1 MGYMVRHVYPFTDRK
16 TWKRKINR
24 NFGSQFEKMCMND
37 LTDTQLLSKKNDKQH
52 LFTSESTVTWDA
64 VKTMNREVNGKAVAR
79 SCFVIMA
86 VLLLISEAVL
96 VTANSIVG
104 YLLIALAVLIPLL
117 LWLRV
122 RYGGRSAYEKSIS
135 RGLTRHFIFYQDYF
149 EEHSA
154 KSDHRIRYDE
164 LYRVIEGENSFYLFI
179 SNTQAFI
186 INKDNT
192 ELNAFLRQYVTKQG
206 SAATTG
212 LFVLLM
218 IATALTTAFVFVDYH
233 KPDGGALFGDVMDGA
248 YVLRTW
254 VNDLYF
260 ITAILWLVILI
271 YAGILRIYRTN
282 EGGRKRA
289 VKVILNIVTIT
300 AALLGTLAIGYV
312 TLAYLFTVPNLVRN
326 DNGTY
331 TVSVTSYAGTETFL
345 YEGAG
350 PFYLHYLRPMTD
362 GEDTN
367 PNISEEDWKAAREA
381 ENQALSDNSGSD
393 VSSEASSGETS
404 EGSTSSQEDLAAQQ
418 IETGYR
424 MIYNAYF
431 AAQGD
436 SFEKE
441 YDAKANSYVVLGE
454 DSSSI
459 RYLMYD
465 RDSKNGN
472 CGLYVSY
479 ETQKNSDGSWSPSD
493 AAILDMYAYEYSTG
507 IIADSGKT
515 AWADA
520 GSKEYQ
526 ALTGE

>member
-1 MGYMVRHVYPFTDRK
+1 M
-16 TWKRKINR
+16 
-24 NFGSQFEKMCMND
+24 GSQFEKMCMND

-96 VTANSIVG
+96 VIANSIVG

-135 RGLTRHFIFYQDYF
+135 RGLTRHFIFYEDYF

-164 LYRVIEGENSFYLFI
+164 LYRVIEEENSFYLFI

-192 ELNAFLRQYVTKQG
+192 ELNAFLRQYVTKQE
-206 SAATTG
+206 SAASTG

-218 IATALTTAFVFVDYH
+218 IATALTTAFAFVDYH
-233 KPDGGALFGDVMDGA
+233 KPDDGALFGDLMDGA

-254 VNDLYF
+254 VNDLYY

-271 YAGILRIYRTN
+271 YAVILRIYRTN

-289 VKVILNIVTIT
+289 VKVILNIVTVT

-331 TVSVTSYAGTETFL
+331 TVSLTSYAGTETLFL

-367 PNISEEDWKAAREA
+367 PNISEEEWKTAREA
-381 ENQALSDNSGSD
+381 DNQEPDNNSGSD
-393 VSSEASSGETS
+393 TSWEDSSGDGALSDGISSSE
-404 EGSTSSQEDLAAQQ
+404 DIAAQQ

-441 YDAKANSYVVLGE
+441 YDAKANSYVVLSE

-465 RDSKNGN
+465 RDSKNGR
-472 CGLYVSY
+472 CGLYVCY
-479 ETQKNSDGSWSPSD
+479 EADKGSDGSWSSLD

-515 AWADA
+515 AWADV
-520 GSKEYQ
+520 GSEEYK

>member
-1 MGYMVRHVYPFTDRK
+1 M
-16 TWKRKINR
+16 
-24 NFGSQFEKMCMND
+24 
-37 LTDTQLLSKKNDKQH
+37 
-52 LFTSESTVTWDA
+52 
-64 VKTMNREVNGKAVAR
+64 
-79 SCFVIMA
+79 
-86 VLLLISEAVL
+86 
-96 VTANSIVG
+96 
-104 YLLIALAVLIPLL
+104 
-117 LWLRV
+117 
-122 RYGGRSAYEKSIS
+122 
-135 RGLTRHFIFYQDYF
+135 
-149 EEHSA
+149 
-154 KSDHRIRYDE
+154 
-164 LYRVIEGENSFYLFI
+164 
-179 SNTQAFI
+179 
-186 INKDNT
+186 
-192 ELNAFLRQYVTKQG
+192 TKQG

-289 VKVILNIVTIT
+289 VKVILNIVTVT

-493 AAILDMYAYEYSTG
+493 AAILDMYAYEYSTE

>member
-1 MGYMVRHVYPFTDRK
+1 MNK
-16 TWKRKINR
+16 
-24 NFGSQFEKMCMND
+24 CMND
-37 LTDTQLLSKKNDKQH
+37 LTDTQPLSKKNDKQQ

-104 YLLIALAVLIPLL
+104 YLLIALAMLIPLL

-135 RGLTRHFIFYQDYF
+135 RGLTRHFIFYEDYF

-164 LYRVIEGENSFYLFI
+164 LYRVIEEENSFYLFI

-192 ELNAFLRQYVTKQG
+192 ELNAFLRQYVTKQE
-206 SAATTG
+206 SAASTG

-218 IATALTTAFVFVDYH
+218 IATALTTAFAFVDYH
-233 KPDGGALFGDVMDGA
+233 KPDDGALFGDLMDGA

-254 VNDLYF
+254 VNDLYY

-271 YAGILRIYRTN
+271 YAVILRIYRTN

-289 VKVILNIVTIT
+289 VKVIMNVVTVT

-312 TLAYLFTVPNLVRN
+312 ASAYLFNVPNPVRN

-331 TVSVTSYAGTETFL
+331 TVSVTSYAGTDTLFL

-362 GEDTN
+362 GEDTD
-367 PNISEEDWKAAREA
+367 PNISEEEWKSAREA
-381 ENQALSDNSGSD
+381 DNQEPDNNSGSD
-393 VSSEASSGETS
+393 VSSEAASEKTS

-431 AAQGD
+431 ATQGD

-441 YDAKANSYVVLGE
+441 YDAKANSYVVLSE

-465 RDSKNGN
+465 RVSKNGR
-472 CGLYVSY
+472 CGLYVCY
-479 ETQKNSDGSWSPSD
+479 ETDKGSDGSWSPSD

-520 GSKEYQ
+520 GSEEYQ

>member
-1 MGYMVRHVYPFTDRK
+1 M
-16 TWKRKINR
+16 
-24 NFGSQFEKMCMND
+24 GSQFEKMCMND

-96 VTANSIVG
+96 VIANSIAG
-104 YLLIALAVLIPLL
+104 YLLIAVAVLIPLL
-117 LWLRV
+117 LWLRI

-135 RGLTRHFIFYQDYF
+135 RGLTRHFIFYEDYF

-164 LYRVIEGENSFYLFI
+164 LYRVIEEENSFYLFI

-206 SAATTG
+206 SAASTG

-254 VNDLYF
+254 VNDLYY

-271 YAGILRIYRTN
+271 YAVILRIYRTN

-289 VKVILNIVTIT
+289 VKVILNIVTVT

-331 TVSVTSYAGTETFL
+331 TVSLTSYAGTETLFL

-367 PNISEEDWKAAREA
+367 PNISEEEWKTAREA
-381 ENQALSDNSGSD
+381 DNQEPDNNSGSD
-393 VSSEASSGETS
+393 TSWEDSSGDGALSDGISSSE
-404 EGSTSSQEDLAAQQ
+404 DIAAQQ

-441 YDAKANSYVVLGE
+441 YDAKANSYVVLSE

-465 RDSKNGN
+465 RDSKNGR
-472 CGLYVSY
+472 CGLYVCY
-479 ETQKNSDGSWSPSD
+479 EADKGSDGSWSSLD

-515 AWADA
+515 AWADV
-520 GSKEYQ
+520 GSEEYK

>member
-1 MGYMVRHVYPFTDRK
+1 M
-16 TWKRKINR
+16 I
-24 NFGSQFEKMCMND
+24 
-37 LTDTQLLSKKNDKQH
+37 
-52 LFTSESTVTWDA
+52 
-64 VKTMNREVNGKAVAR
+64 
-79 SCFVIMA
+79 
-86 VLLLISEAVL
+86 
-96 VTANSIVG
+96 
-104 YLLIALAVLIPLL
+104 
-117 LWLRV
+117 
-122 RYGGRSAYEKSIS
+122 
-135 RGLTRHFIFYQDYF
+135 
-149 EEHSA
+149 EE
-154 KSDHRIRYDE
+154 
-164 LYRVIEGENSFYLFI
+164 ENSFYLFI

-192 ELNAFLRQYVTKQG
+192 ELNAFLRQYVTKQE
-206 SAATTG
+206 SAASTG

-233 KPDGGALFGDVMDGA
+233 KPDDGALFGDVMDGA

-254 VNDLYF
+254 VNDLYY

-271 YAGILRIYRTN
+271 YAVILRIYRTN

-289 VKVILNIVTIT
+289 VKVILNIVTVT

-331 TVSVTSYAGTETFL
+331 TVSVTSYAGTETLFL

-367 PNISEEDWKAAREA
+367 PNISEEEWKTAREA

-479 ETQKNSDGSWSPSD
+479 KTQKNFDGSWSPSD